1 MRPLQLGIF
10 LLQFSGFFGKI
21 KQMQIID
28 KKIKKSEFI
37 KKFLNYF
44 ETVSKA
50 VVDVEKK
57 IIAADAELHSD
68 LEVILLENGS
78 KQENLWGIN
87 LYPLKD
93 KNDFVEFTSL
103 INIRPHQNNSS
114 MEIEDNDIREKI
126 KKIIDEL
133 IDYES

>member
-1 MRPLQLGIF
+1 
-10 LLQFSGFFGKI
+10 
-21 KQMQIID
+21 MQIID

>member
-1 MRPLQLGIF
+1 MEV
-10 LLQFSGFFGKI
+10 
-21 KQMQIID
+21 ID

-50 VVDVEKK
+50 VADVEKK
-57 IIAADAELHSD
+57 IIAVDGELHSD

-87 LYPLKD
+87 LYPYKS
-93 KNDFVEFTSL
+93 KNDFIEYTAL
-103 INIRPHQNNSS
+103 INIRPHQDNRS
-114 MEIEDNDIREKI
+114 MEVEDSEIREKI
-126 KKIIDEL
+126 KKIVDEL